1 MLPVEP
7 TDPLNIRVE
16 QAFGAWRDKRQ
27 HLQDTSQALEHALEV
42 FAHGEGP
49 EPVQLKA
56 DLEALRIECDSLFL
70 DILAAVRAAQA
81 AGVR

>member
-1 MLPVEP
+1 MEP

-27 HLQDTSQALEHALEV
+27 HLQDTSQALEQALDA
-42 FAHGEGP
+42 FSHGTGP
-49 EPVQLKA
+49 EPEQLKA
-56 DLEALRIECDSLFL
+56 ELEALRAECDRLFL
-70 DILAAVRAAQA
+70 DILAAVQAARA

>member
-1 MLPVEP
+1 MEP

-27 HLQDTSQALEHALEV
+27 LLQHASQRLERALDA

-56 DLEALRIECDSLFL
+56 ELEALRAECDQLFL
-70 DILAAVRAAQA
+70 AILEAVRAAQA

>member
-1 MLPVEP
+1 MEP

-16 QAFGAWRDKRQ
+16 QAFGIWRDKRQ
-27 HLQDTSQALEHALEV
+27 FLQDTSQALEQALDD
-42 FAHGEGP
+42 FAHGRGP

-56 DLEALRIECDSLFL
+56 DLEKLRSECDNLFL
-70 DILAAVRAAQA
+70 DILAAVRAAKE

>member
-1 MLPVEP
+1 MEP

-27 HLQDTSQALEHALEV
+27 HLQDTSQTLEQALDA
-42 FAHGEGP
+42 FAHGNGP

-56 DLEALRIECDSLFL
+56 ELEELRAECDRLFL
-70 DILAAVRAAQA
+70 DIIAAVRAAQA